1 MNEPNPQ
8 ADIER
13 AAEAERVFSTPVF
26 REACNRIDAELRMLR
41 ESVGMKD
48 TDMHS
53 RLILAEQMW
62 GKLLDHLKSIMMSGN
77 YAREQLKL
85 RENFAERMAESI
97 RRGIRF

>member
-8 ADIER
+8 TDIAR
-13 AAEAERVFSTPVF
+13 AAEAQAVLTTPVF
-26 REACNRIDAELRMLR
+26 KEACNRIDAELRMLR

-62 GKLLDHLKSIMMSGN
+62 GKLLDHLKSIMVSGN
-77 YAREQLKL
+77 FARERLKL
-85 RENFAERMAESI
+85 KENFAERMAESI
-97 RRGIRF
+97 RRGVRL